1 MGLYLLS
8 TLCEPLFFM
17 EMTVLRSSAL
27 RCLHIERGVREAAG
41 LVGNVLTSVICVCLS
56 GTRQHH
62 RERHTHSPESDR
74 SWSPLCIS
82 RRRRRRDV
90 VGWGRLY
97 RPHTYTYALTC
108 TQRNTHILRIH
119 DGEAGFSYFDSL
131 SPIIKWFLGILSQT
145 KALQWFISI
154 QRRDKWSSGVKILF
168 V

>member
-8 TLCEPLFFM
+8 TLCELLFFM

-62 RERHTHSPESDR
+62 RERDTHSPESDR

-82 RRRRRRDV
+82 GRRRRRDV
-90 VGWGRLY
+90 GGGGGYTVLIPTHMHWHAHREIHTSSESMTARLGSVISTLY
-97 RPHTYTYALTC
+97 LLLSSDFWEFYLKPKRCNDL
-108 TQRNTHILRIH
+108 
-119 DGEAGFSYFDSL
+119 SL
-131 SPIIKWFLGILSQT
+131 YSAVINDPP
-145 KALQWFISI
+145 
-154 QRRDKWSSGVKILF
+154 V
-168 V
+168 